1 MKDKLMEDLKT
12 HTLSFVELL
21 KKSEAYVNYMNYK
34 SFLEKEPELMERVN
48 AFRKESFDIQVGH
61 KYGYFNAYENL
72 LKLNNDHEDLL
83 SEPMVKSFLSAEL
96 ELSKMINLIYN
107 TFAEGVDFDMGF
119 LEGQE

>member
-1 MKDKLMEDLKT
+1 MNDELMNDLKEK
-12 HTLSFVELL
+12 TLSFVQLL
-21 KKSEAYVNYMNYK
+21 KKSQVYMDYMNYK
-34 SFLEKEPELMERVN
+34 AFLEGEPELMEKVN

-96 ELSKMINLIYN
+96 ELSKMINVIYN

-119 LEGQE
+119 LEG